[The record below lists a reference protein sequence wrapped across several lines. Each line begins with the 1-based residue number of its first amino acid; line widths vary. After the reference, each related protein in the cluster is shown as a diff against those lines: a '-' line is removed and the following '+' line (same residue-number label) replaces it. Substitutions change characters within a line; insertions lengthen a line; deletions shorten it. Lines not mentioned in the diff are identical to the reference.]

1 MEARVATSTHRDDR
15 TRGPAD
21 AGVAIDGPLVDAP
34 RTDTPTSRI
43 LRRLVLFFPGH
54 DPTDM
59 DYHHGR
65 FANQAERFGKLW
77 SVEVDV
83 TPRLDD
89 GAQPYARWDVAA
101 RGPNWSTHTQ
111 YRILRWEDII
121 GALDARP
128 DPVRLWRGF
137 GGLWDFLRGGAA
149 RGYFRAS
156 PRYGA
161 FFFFPYL
168 ICALFLAGGALVG
181 GLVHWVASPFL
192 PVPLTWIA
200 ALAAGTATFF
210 ALFHRPGRDWRLHQA
225 LDDWDLA
232 RDYLHDRTPVLD
244 ARLDRFAEVL
254 REVVR
259 TGDHDEIILVGHSLG
274 ATLMLGVIDRA
285 LDLDPGL
292 TEGQTRVNLLTCGAT
307 IPKLAL
313 HAKGGKVRRQAAR
326 IAQTPGLTWV
336 EYQARHDAINFY
348 KFHPVTLRR
357 AGFDHAEPS
366 PPLLRNANIK
376 EMLTHA
382 KLKRLRWH
390 AMRLHYQ
397 FLLANEQKAPY
408 DYFMFALGPLPFPDL
423 SSRAE
428 GPVGRFA
435 ADGSLIA

>member
-1 MEARVATSTHRDDR
+1 MEARVAAAAETPGRK
-15 TRGPAD
+15 
-21 AGVAIDGPLVDAP
+21 DAP
-34 RTDTPTSRI
+34 VGEPTRDAPARPNW
-43 LRRLVLFFPGH
+43 RRLVIFFPGH

-77 SVEVDV
+77 SVEATV

-89 GAQPYARWDVAA
+89 GAQPYARWEVAT
-101 RGPNWSTHTQ
+101 RGPNWSTRTD

-121 GALDARP
+121 RELDERP

-168 ICALFLAGGALVG
+168 IVALFLAGALLAGWAVYRGA
-181 GLVHWVASPFL
+181 GLML
-192 PVPLTWIA
+192 PAPLA
-200 ALAAGTATFF
+200 GLLALGAGVATFF
-210 ALFHRPGRDWRLHQA
+210 ALFRRPGRDWRLHQA

-232 RDYLHDRTPVLD
+232 RDYLHDRTPGVD
-244 ARLDRFAEVL
+244 ARLDRFADVLLEEVHAQ
-254 REVVR
+254 V
-259 TGDHDEIILVGHSLG
+259 HDEILLVGHSLG

-285 LDLDPGL
+285 LDRDPALADGP
-292 TEGQTRVNLLTCGAT
+292 TRVNLLTCGAT

-313 HAKGGKVRRQAAR
+313 HGKGGKVRRQAAR
-326 IAQTPGLTWV
+326 IAATPRLTWV

-357 AGFDHAEPS
+357 AGFDVPEPS
-366 PPLLRNANIK
+366 PPVLRNANIK

-408 DYFMFALGPLPFPDL
+408 DYFMFALGPLSFPDL
-423 SSRAE
+423 SSRPQ

>member
-34 RTDTPTSRI
+34 RTDTPTNRI
-43 LRRLVLFFPGH
+43 FRRLVLFFPGH

-101 RGPNWSTHTQ
+101 RGPNWSTQTQ

-168 ICALFLAGGALVG
+168 ICALFLVGGALVG
-181 GLVHWVASPFL
+181 SLAHWATSPFL
-192 PVPLTWIA
+192 PAPLTWIV

-292 TEGQTRVNLLTCGAT
+292 AEGQMRVNLLTCGAT

-423 SSRAE
+423 SARAE